1 MHALTMKKIIPFIGL
16 CILVLA
22 FVVWVAVQKPSPRFR
37 AGTLLPNAYRDC
49 INIIKSQQ
57 DKGICLKD
65 LGDYAGKN
73 STAREIDAAIIS
85 LTQSGELSWCHEF
98 LHYAG
103 WGLYK
108 KTKNISNAFLEANS
122 KCDSGMFHG
131 IVEEYIS
138 EASEGKNQEQF
149 VTSVAPTACEGD
161 VAKNNL
167 LPGVKA
173 ICYHGLGHAF
183 MFITGNDLPQSL
195 RHCDALSP
203 AHAGECYT
211 GAFMENLQ
219 SKQVGRL
226 GTHPSAYMPKPDDP
240 DYPCNLLDEKHR
252 DFCYRY
258 TGIAVVVRTKGDFKK
273 AFKYCL
279 KVAPAYQDTCFFG
292 IGTDIPAPQWTSRE
306 AGEKC
311 GVALEVSA
319 KAYEQC
325 IMGGM
330 AFLIQLNLGDPQAV
344 NEFCGAIKPDYRDI
358 YFQSAGANLRGW
370 VKSDQELDER
380 CNQLLDPR
388 GRTLCL
394 QKS

>member
-1 MHALTMKKIIPFIGL
+1 MHTLAIKKIILIAGL
-16 CILVLA
+16 CALASTVIL
-22 FVVWVAVQKPSPRFR
+22 WTKSQKPTSRFR
-37 AGTLLPNAYRDC
+37 AGVSLISAYRDC
-49 INIIKSQQ
+49 IDAARSQQ

-73 STAREIDAAIIS
+73 STAAEIDAAIAS
-85 LTQSGELSWCHEF
+85 LAQSEELSWCHEF
-98 LHYAG
+98 LHYVG

-108 KTKNISNAFLEANS
+108 KTKNISDAFVQANS
-122 KCDSGMFHG
+122 RCDSGMFHG
-131 IVEEYIS
+131 VVEEYIS
-138 EASEGKNQEQF
+138 EASEGKNPEEF

-183 MFITGNDLPQSL
+183 MFITGNNLPQSL
-195 RHCDALSP
+195 HYCDALSP

-226 GTHPSAYMPKPDDP
+226 GTHPSAYMPKAGDP
-240 DYPCNLLDEKHR
+240 DYPCNLLDEQHK

-258 TGIAVVVRTKGDFKK
+258 AGIAVVVQTKGDFKK
-273 AFKYCL
+273 AFEYCL
-279 KVAPAYQDTCFFG
+279 NVAPAYQDTCFWG
-292 IGTDIPAPQWTSRE
+292 VGSDIPAPQWSSRE

-311 GVALEVSA
+311 GLALEVSA
-319 KAYEQC
+319 RAYEQC

-330 AFLIQLNLGDPQAV
+330 AFLVQLNLGNPQAV

-358 YFQSAGANLRGW
+358 CFQAAGANLRSW
-370 VKSDQELDER
+370 TSFEQEFIQK
-380 CNQLLDPR
+380 CNRLSSVEAR
-388 GRTLCL
+388 RACL
-394 QKS
+394 Q